1 MTDERSGR
9 ANASFLLGHALV
21 WAAAMIGA
29 ALIFKNEP
37 WMKTAI
43 PFLALAFVL
52 VNGVRVCALRRRES

>member
-1 MTDERSGR
+1 MSDQRSGR
-9 ANASFLLGHALV
+9 ANASLLLGHALV

-29 ALIFKNEP
+29 ALMFKGEP

-52 VNGVRVCALRRRES
+52 VNGVLACALRRRGS